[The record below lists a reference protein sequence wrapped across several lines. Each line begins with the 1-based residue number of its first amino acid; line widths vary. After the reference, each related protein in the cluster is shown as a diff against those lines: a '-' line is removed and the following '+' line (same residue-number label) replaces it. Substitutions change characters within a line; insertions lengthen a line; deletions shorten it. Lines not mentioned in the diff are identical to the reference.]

1 MTFFTI
7 PGPVKALFDYFP
19 LETYSAVSKQDDAMT
34 HELSQ
39 RTYDF
44 QGSNSFQED
53 INNTFTLGI
62 YNVFH
67 ESKADVLLASDPWC
81 LYAQLSLCK
90 KNSLKLPQKTRLES
104 GKSKKPRQTMAVLS
118 PLATTNETLPIL
130 IEGYHKR
137 FIRSSES
144 IHETLKLRVV
154 ENPQQLM
161 YIILLDHIIYD
172 CWVAQVL
179 FHISDEEFLNLYSF
193 DTGEQKLGVKKLVMM
208 NLKAQLI
215 KRNEFSLRHKILAKI
230 ITAFAPYRAS
240 SLAELL
246 DPIFE
251 NCKRVLTQ
259 FQKLLNDKPISTAP
273 TYLELKIASYVL
285 CALNLPVEAPLR
297 VFVEQKCPHLLNHSH
312 TVLDKFK

>member
-1 MTFFTI
+1 MTIFTI
-7 PGPVKALFDYFP
+7 PGPIKALFDNFP
-19 LETYSAVSKQDDAMT
+19 LETYPAVSKQDDAMT
-34 HELSQ
+34 NELSR
-39 RTYDF
+39 RTYEF
-44 QGSNSFQED
+44 QGSNSFQDD
-53 INNTFTLGI
+53 INNTFTLGV

-67 ESKADVLLASDPWC
+67 QADVLLASDPWC

-90 KNSLKLPQKTRLES
+90 KNFLKLPQKTRLES
-104 GKSKKPRQTMAVLS
+104 GKSKKPRQSMAVLS
-118 PLATTNETLPIL
+118 PLATTTETLPIL
-130 IEGYHKR
+130 VEGYNKR

-172 CWVAQVL
+172 CWVAEVL

-193 DTGEQKLGVKKLVMM
+193 DAGEQQLGVKKLVAM

-215 KRNEFSLRHKILAKI
+215 KRNEFSLRHKILANL
-230 ITAFAPYRAS
+230 ITAFASYRTS

-251 NCKRVLTQ
+251 NCKRVLAQ
-259 FQKLLNDKPISTAP
+259 FQKLLDVNPICTTP
-273 TYLELKIASYVL
+273 TYLELKIASYAVSYTH
-285 CALNLPVEAPLR
+285 LR
-297 VFVEQKCPHLLNHSH
+297 AHETLSDLVCRLLLE
-312 TVLDKFK
+312 TKKITLQY